1 MLVSK
6 RTTTLGALVLTGA
19 LANVWVMNMSY
30 DVPVKLYSFHLLM
43 SCVILLLPDLSRLT
57 RVLLLNLP
65 TGPFTAPALLP
76 VRWGKSAFFLKTVF
90 VVVVVVQ

>member
-1 MLVSK
+1 M
-6 RTTTLGALVLTGA
+6 
-19 LANVWVMNMSY
+19 
-30 DVPVKLYSFHLLM
+30 PVKLYSFHLLM

-90 VVVVVVQ
+90 VVVAVVQQTIEDRGEHLVAEDHGPTS